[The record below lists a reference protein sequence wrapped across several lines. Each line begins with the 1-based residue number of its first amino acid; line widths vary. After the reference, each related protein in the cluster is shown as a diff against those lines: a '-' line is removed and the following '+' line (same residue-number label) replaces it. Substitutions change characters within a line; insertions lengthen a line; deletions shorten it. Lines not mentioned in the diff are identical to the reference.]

1 MDFLKKD
8 FIFKDVNKLKGVGT
22 QLSKYLKNKG
32 IEKIKDIILNLPYSE
47 TDRSKL
53 VKLNNLEIDKGE
65 PLKGKLLIQMFEKS
79 SLRTR
84 LSFYLAIK
92 QLGGSTLTLRPDEL
106 HLAKGGESIQDTAK
120 ILSNFGNAFML
131 RTDSDKKL
139 EEFEKYLS
147 IPIINGLSPS
157 SHPTQIL
164 SDIFTVEEIKNKPIS
179 NLKIT
184 WIGDSNNVLNSLIA
198 ASIKFSFK
206 LNIGCPTKYQPS
218 KIIMKYIKSNNN
230 KIRILHDPKKA
241 AKGADVIF
249 SDKVISMNDKVN
261 KSKKLGQFKKFKIN
275 KKLMSLAKKN
285 CIFLHCLPRGKEV
298 EEDVFLSKQSKVW
311 QQALNRVHV
320 QKSILLYCFG
330 KLR

>member
-1 MDFLKKD
+1 MKHFVNLKDIPAKD
-8 FIFKDVNKLKGVGT
+8 LRKILIDAKKR
-22 QLSKYLKNKG
+22 
-32 IEKIKDIILNLPYSE
+32 KIKRKSLS
-47 TDRSKL
+47 
-53 VKLNNLEIDKGE
+53 VLEVDKDL

-106 HLAKGGESIQDTAK
+106 HLSKGGESIEDTAK

-131 RTDSDKKL
+131 RTDDDKKL
-139 EEFEKYLS
+139 DEFKKYLS

-164 SDIFTVEEIKNKPIS
+164 SDVFTVEEIKKKPIS
-179 NLKIT
+179 KMNIT

-198 ASIKFSFK
+198 ASIKFEFK
-206 LNIGCPTKYQPS
+206 LNIGCPKNYQPN
-218 KIIMKYIKSNNN
+218 KNILTYIKNN
-230 KIRILHDPKKA
+230 KNKIFLYNDPKKA
-241 AKGADVIF
+241 AYEADVIF

-261 KSKKLGQFKKFKIN
+261 KVKKLHDFKNFKID
-275 KKLMSLAKKN
+275 KKLMSFAKKD

-298 EEDVFLSKQSKVW
+298 DEKIFSSRQSKVW

-320 QKSILLYCFG
+320 QKSILLYCLG

>member
-1 MDFLKKD
+1 MKNFINIQDIPVEGLRKILKDAK
-8 FIFKDVNKLKGVGT
+8 KRKKKRKKTNL
-22 QLSKYLKNKG
+22 
-32 IEKIKDIILNLPYSE
+32 LN
-47 TDRSKL
+47 TD
-53 VKLNNLEIDKGE
+53 NGA

-92 QLGGSTLTLRPDEL
+92 QLGGSSLTLRPDEL
-106 HLAKGGESIQDTAK
+106 HLSKGGESIQDTAK

-131 RTDSDKKL
+131 RTDDDKKL
-139 EEFEKYLS
+139 EEFKKFLS

-164 SDIFTVEEIKNKPIS
+164 SDIFTAEEIKKKPIS
-179 NLKIT
+179 KLNIS
-184 WIGDSNNVLNSLIA
+184 WIGDSNNVLNSLVA

-206 LNIGCPTKYQPS
+206 LNIGCPKKFRPNK
-218 KIIMKYIKSNNN
+218 KILSYIKSNTN
-230 KIRILHDPKKA
+230 KILIHHNSFKA
-241 AKGADVIF
+241 VKAADVIF

-261 KSKKLGQFKKFKIN
+261 KKSKLNHFKKFKITER
-275 KKLMSLAKKN
+275 LMSHAKKD
-285 CIFLHCLPRGKEV
+285 CIFLHCLPRGGEV
-298 EEDVFLSKQSKVW
+298 DEKVFLSKRSKVW
-311 QQALNRVHV
+311 QQATNRVHV

>member
-1 MDFLKKD
+1 MRH
-8 FIFKDVNKLKGVGT
+8 FINL
-22 QLSKYLKNKG
+22 
-32 IEKIKDIILNLPYSE
+32 KDIPAKDLRKIIDDAKKRKALRRN
-47 TDRSKL
+47 
-53 VKLNNLEIDKGE
+53 LNNLDLDKGT

-106 HLAKGGESIQDTAK
+106 HLSKGAESIEDTAR

-131 RTDSDKKL
+131 RTDSDEKL
-139 EEFEKYLS
+139 TEFKKYLS

-157 SHPTQIL
+157 SHATQIL
-164 SDIFTVEEIKNKPIS
+164 SDVFTVEEIKKKSIS
-179 NLKIT
+179 KLNIT

-206 LNIGCPTKYQPS
+206 LNIGCPKNYEPN
-218 KIIMKYIKSNNN
+218 KDIKNYIKRNKN
-230 KIRILHDPKKA
+230 KIFIYNDAKKA
-241 AKGADVIF
+241 ATNADVIF

-261 KSKKLGQFKKFKIN
+261 KTKKLKYFKKFKID
-275 KKLMSLAKKN
+275 KKLLNYAKKD

-298 EEDVFLSKQSKVW
+298 DEKIFYSKQSKVW

>member
-1 MDFLKKD
+1 MRHFINLKDIPSHDLKK
-8 FIFKDVNKLKGVGT
+8 
-22 QLSKYLKNKG
+22 
-32 IEKIKDIILNLPYSE
+32 IILDAKKRK
-47 TDRSKL
+47 TARK
-53 VKLNNLEIDKGE
+53 KLNHLEIDKGA

-106 HLAKGGESIQDTAK
+106 HLLKGGESIEDTAK
-120 ILSNFGNAFML
+120 ILSNFGDAFMF

-139 EEFEKYLS
+139 EEFKKYIS

-164 SDIFTVEEIKNKPIS
+164 SDVFTVEEIKKKSIS
-179 NLKIT
+179 KLNIS

-206 LNIGCPTKYQPS
+206 LNIGCPKKYKPDH
-218 KIIMKYIKSNNN
+218 KMMNYINRNKN
-230 KIRILHDPKKA
+230 KIFIFNDPKKA
-241 AKGADVIF
+241 VKGADVVF
-249 SDKVISMNDKVN
+249 SDKVISLND
-261 KSKKLGQFKKFKIN
+261 KIN
-275 KKLMSLAKKN
+275 KKKKLKDFKNFKITRSLMKLCPRA
-285 CIFLHCLPRGKEV
+285 IFLHCLPRGEEV
-298 EEDVFLSKQSKVW
+298 DEKVFISKKSKVW
-311 QQALNRVHV
+311 LQALNRIHV

>member
-1 MDFLKKD
+1 MITNNMKH
-8 FIFKDVNKLKGVGT
+8 FINL
-22 QLSKYLKNKG
+22 
-32 IEKIKDIILNLPYSE
+32 KDIPAKDLRKII
-47 TDRSKL
+47 TDAKKRKIQRKKL
-53 VKLNNLEIDKGE
+53 SNLEVDKGS

-106 HLAKGGESIQDTAK
+106 HLSKGGESIQDTAK

-131 RTDSDKKL
+131 RTSKDEKL
-139 EEFEKYLS
+139 EEFKKYLS

-179 NLKIT
+179 KLNIT

-206 LNIGCPTKYQPS
+206 LSIGCPAKYKPR
-218 KIIMKYIKSNNN
+218 KKIMKYIKSNNN
-230 KIRILHDPKKA
+230 KIRIFHDSEKA

-261 KSKKLGQFKKFKIN
+261 KSKKLNQFKKFKIT

-298 EEDVFLSKQSKVW
+298 EEDVFLSNKSKVW
-311 QQALNRVHV
+311 QQAINRVHV